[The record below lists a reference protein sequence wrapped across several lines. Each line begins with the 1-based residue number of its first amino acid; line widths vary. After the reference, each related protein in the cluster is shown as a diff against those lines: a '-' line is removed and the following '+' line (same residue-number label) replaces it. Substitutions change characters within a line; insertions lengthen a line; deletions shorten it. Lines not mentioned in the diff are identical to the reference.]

1 MENTTTDYTQKRLT
15 VATHHAFNVS
25 YVVNDVEFDDTV
37 SKAELIRKLREEFRK
52 YTEANDRLFNQ
63 VVKEFNEGL

>member
-1 MENTTTDYTQKRLT
+1 MENTTTTYTEKRLT

-25 YVVNDVEFDDTV
+25 YVINQVEFDDTV

-52 YTEANDRLFNQ
+52 FTESNDRLFEKA
-63 VVKEFNEGL
+63 VKEFNEG

>member
-1 MENTTTDYTQKRLT
+1 MENTTTTYTEKRLV

-25 YVVNDVEFDDTV
+25 YVINQVEFDDTV

-52 YTEANDRLFNQ
+52 FTEANDRLFNEIA
-63 VVKEFNEGL
+63 KEFSEG